1 MVNATPFEIPE
12 QMRQLADKSVDQ
24 ARKAFGDFIDATHKA
39 VAASEGQARTAQT
52 GAGEAGR
59 QALAYVQENIKATFD
74 LATRMVHART
84 IEEMAALQQ
93 EYLRRQMEA
102 AAAQGKG
109 IADTF
114 MRNTAEAAKKGS
126 R

>member
-1 MVNATPFEIPE
+1 MVNATPFEIPA
-12 QMRQLADKSVDQ
+12 QMRQVADRSVDQ
-24 ARKAFGDFIDATHKA
+24 ARKAFGDFIDATQKA
-39 VAASEGQARTAQT
+39 VAASEGSARTAQS

-59 QALAYVQENIKATFD
+59 QALAYVEENVKATFD
-74 LATRMVHART
+74 LAARMVQART

-102 AAAQGKG
+102 AAAQGRG
-109 IADTF
+109 IAETF
-114 MRNTAEAAKKGS
+114 MRTAGEAAKKPS